1 MNRKSISTAFFEG
14 GAKLSSPPW
23 CELLPLLATTALQAA
38 QTSGRQPT
46 GRKNAKGH
54 IVKAF
59 DIAADQAARNYLEQA
74 HIDGLLETE
83 EGEPYKL
90 GREKP
95 NWRIVIDPVDG
106 SDNFVK
112 GLPLS
117 AFSCAVLRMD
127 ALLAPDNVEAGI
139 VAPVEGGPPFQA
151 SRHKGAK
158 RGETILRTSEK
169 RKLKDSIISIELNHL
184 APPRWLSR
192 VMEKAAGVR
201 SYGCAS
207 RALALVASGAIDA
220 HIDIRDR
227 LTAESYLAGALL
239 VLEAGG
245 CVVAPDGSPLAG
257 VRTLT
262 DRHSLIAAASNDLAG
277 EIVQERNENV
287 E

>member
-1 MNRKSISTAFFEG
+1 VNSKPISTAFFDG
-14 GAKLSSPPW
+14 GAKPSSPPW
-23 CELLPLLATTALQAA
+23 RELLPLLATTALQAA
-38 QTSGRQPT
+38 QTAGCQPT
-46 GRKNAKGH
+46 GRKNAKGDV
-54 IVKAF
+54 VKAF
-59 DIAADQAARNYLEQA
+59 DFAADEAARNYLAQA

-90 GREKP
+90 GKGKP

-106 SDNFVK
+106 SDNFVR

-117 AFSCAVLRMD
+117 AFSCAVLRIE
-127 ALLAPDNVEAGI
+127 ALLAPYNVEAGI
-139 VAPVEGGPPFQA
+139 VAPAEGGPPFQA
-151 SRHKGAK
+151 SRHKGAR
-158 RGETILRTSEK
+158 RGETILRTSGK
-169 RKLKDSIISIELNHL
+169 RTLKDSIVSIELNHL

-192 VMEKAAGVR
+192 VMKKAAGVR

-220 HIDIRDR
+220 HIDARDR
-227 LTAESYLAGALL
+227 LTAESHLAGALL

-245 CVVAPDGSPLAG
+245 CVVAPDGSPLPG

-262 DRHSLIAAASNDLAG
+262 DRHSLIAAASNDLAC

-287 E
+287 G